1 MHDVAV
7 REKQRV
13 NAEQPKP
20 TAAHHTLTNARP
32 PDNTLSSWSGANP
45 SGPWPAQAVS
55 HGDDALKLDQIS
67 AIFAHLHSSLSQP
80 AACVHDSSTDHV
92 CRPCGGALCADSSD
106 RSLGLHRGPGP
117 DISSGSLNSS
127 RSGGLCLSGRL
138 QGQHLPLTQLLERV
152 EMLNISGI
160 VASPSMRGLV
170 AAGVPDAQPCVLAL

>member
-20 TAAHHTLTNARP
+20 TAAHHTLTNARL

-67 AIFAHLHSSLSQP
+67 AIFAHLHSSWSQP
-80 AACVHDSSTDHV
+80 AACVHDSPQITS
-92 CRPCGGALCADSSD
+92 A
-106 RSLGLHRGPGP
+106 GPVVAH
-117 DISSGSLNSS
+117 SV
-127 RSGGLCLSGRL
+127 
-138 QGQHLPLTQLLERV
+138 LTQVTDLLAFIAD
-152 EMLNISGI
+152 LDPT
-160 VASPSMRGLV
+160 SPV
-170 AAGVPDAQPCVLAL
+170 AA